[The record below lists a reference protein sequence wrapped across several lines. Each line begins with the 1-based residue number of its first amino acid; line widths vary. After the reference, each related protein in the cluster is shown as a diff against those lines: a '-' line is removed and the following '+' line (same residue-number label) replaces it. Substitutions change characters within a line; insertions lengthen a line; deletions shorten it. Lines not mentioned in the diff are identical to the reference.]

1 MKMKKRVN
9 RREAIQKGIKVGMV
23 MPFIGSALVSCNQ
36 KPQSDASKL
45 SETNRKMKILILGG
59 TSFLGPHQIAYAL
72 GRGHSV
78 STFTRG
84 KTKPTIYSE
93 LFDQVEQLIGDREN
107 DLKSLENGK
116 WDLVIDNSGRKVEW
130 TNKSAQLLKDK
141 ADLYLYT
148 SSTGVYFPYFNGDL
162 GEDTELVL
170 KTPDPLDDEMLKME
184 YDYGVMKSNSEIETI
199 KAFGKDRS
207 IIVRPTY
214 MLGPADKTDR
224 FIHWPVRL
232 ERGGEV
238 LVPGKASDPVQY
250 IDVRDVAEWMIRL
263 GEEKITGTYNAVGPK
278 SAETISEFVQKASAS
293 FEAESTF
300 IQVDDYDFLKENE
313 VYYIVPWIMPDK
325 YNYGSARVNNKKAL
339 NAGLNIRDLK
349 ESMTDLSEWWNAQS
363 QERRDKFEK
372 NPKSVSQREK
382 EILKKWS
389 ERGNG

>member
-1 MKMKKRVN
+1 MRKHPN

-23 MPFIGSALVSCNQ
+23 LPFIGSALGSCNQ
-36 KPQSDASKL
+36 KTQTDSSKL
-45 SETNRKMKILILGG
+45 SEANRKMKILILGG
-59 TSFLGPHQIAYAL
+59 TSFLGPHQVAYAL
-72 GRGHSV
+72 SRGHSV

-107 DLKSLENGK
+107 DLKSLEKGN
-116 WDLVIDNSGRKVEW
+116 WDLVIDNSGRNVEW
-130 TNKSAQLLKDK
+130 TKKSAQLLKDK
-141 ADLYLYT
+141 AELYLYT
-148 SSTGVYFPYFNGDL
+148 SSTGVYFPYLNGDI
-162 GEDTELVL
+162 GEDTDLVL
-170 KTPDPLDDEMLKME
+170 KTPDTLEDEILKME
-184 YDYGVMKSNSEIETI
+184 YDYGVMKSNSELETI

-232 ERGGEV
+232 AKGGEI

-263 GEEKITGTYNAVGPK
+263 GEEKMTGTYNAVGPK
-278 SAETISEFVQKASAS
+278 TAETVSEFVEKAKSA
-293 FEAESTF
+293 FDVESTF
-300 IQVDDYDFLKENE
+300 VQVDDYDFLKENE

-325 YNYGSARVNNKKAL
+325 YNYGSARVDNKKAL
-339 NAGLNIRDLK
+339 NSGLTIRDLK
-349 ESMTDLSEWWNAQS
+349 ESIIDISEWWNAQD
-363 QERRDKFEK
+363 QERRDKFEQ
-372 NPKSVSQREK
+372 NPKSVLQREA
-382 EILKKWS
+382 EILKKWN